1 MRGFTLVELMI
12 VVAIIGVLAALAI
25 YGVTRYLA
33 SAKTSE
39 CKNTIG
45 AISRGAQSAYEREQA
60 APELLADG
68 ATGTQLSHDL
78 CGTSSYSIAAIPPG
92 RKDQPAATTFETL
105 AAGNTNNVGWKC
117 LRFSITDPTYY
128 RYAYW
133 ASRAGSALPTSDS
146 IGGAAVPGPLG
157 NPSGVAFEAFGEGDI
172 DGDSTTSAFGID
184 GQVTTA
190 THTIKVS
197 TQLKIVN
204 ELE

>member
-78 CGTSSYSIAAIPPG
+78 CATSSYSIAGIPAG

-105 AAGNTNNVGWKC
+105 AAGNTNNAGWKC

-128 RYAYW
+128 RYGYVA
-133 ASRAGSALPTSDS
+133 ARAGALPTTDS
-146 IGGAAVPGPLG
+146 VGTAVIATGLTLPT
-157 NPSGVAFEAFGEGDI
+157 GVAFEAFGEGNI
-172 DGDSTTSAFGID
+172 DGDAINSAFGVD
-184 GQVTTA
+184 GQVNTA
-190 THTIKVS
+190 THTVKIS
-197 TQLKIVN
+197 TQLNVVN

>member
-60 APELLADG
+60 APELLADDAVG
-68 ATGTQLSHDL
+68 VALSHDL
-78 CGTSSYSIAAIPPG
+78 CGTSSYSIAAIPDG
-92 RKDQPAATTFETL
+92 RKTQPAATTFETL
-105 AAGNTNNVGWKC
+105 GAGNSNNVGWKC

-128 RYAYW
+128 RYGYE
-133 ASRAGSALPTSDS
+133 ASRAGALPAGDT
-146 IGGAAVPGPLG
+146 IGGAATPAGVTAPTG
-157 NPSGVAFEAFGEGDI
+157 SVAFEAFGEGDI
-172 DGDSTTSAFGID
+172 DGDSIFSAFGVA
-184 GQVTTA
+184 GEVTTA
-190 THTIKVS
+190 THTVKIS
-197 TQLKIVN
+197 TQLQVVN